1 MVVNPII
8 SPARVKEDRGAYNG
22 MCIGI
27 LFAGFLVSS
36 AVGKDVI
43 IHFQTPMADLNRPV
57 RRHHNITG
65 KHITAVLKPYVR
77 MERVIDYDIV
87 FYYPIEAFTQF
98 DASVQTQIVIN
109 VVITGAV
116 VQFNVPTSVA
126 AKTIIP

>member
-8 SPARVKEDRGAYNG
+8 SPARVKEGRGAYNG

-36 AVGKDVI
+36 AVGKDVV

-116 VQFNVPTSVA
+116 VQVNVPTSVA